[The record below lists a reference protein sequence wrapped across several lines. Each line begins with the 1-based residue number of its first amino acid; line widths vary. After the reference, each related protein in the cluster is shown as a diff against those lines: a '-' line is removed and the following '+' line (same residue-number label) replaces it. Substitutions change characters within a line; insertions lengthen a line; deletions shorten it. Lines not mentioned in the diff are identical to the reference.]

1 MSLNFYCK
9 EEDNNREESIN
20 RYKNIFTNY
29 EKNIPSLSEALT
41 QMFISSYLD
50 KKKVDELN
58 KDIITK
64 CKVRIDPDF
73 DLIKSKY
80 ENITKED
87 AYIIC
92 SYTCESIDREYSPY
106 KILNKN
112 LVSNNRQNGVN
123 NISKYLYIFLAALRK
138 LPRYYPENKMLYRC
152 LTCKV
157 NLSENNKEIVPYKIG
172 NKKTFWGFTSTSPDP
187 NMTYSFLKA
196 KEQMKTGTIF
206 SLSGDIWGYN
216 IELFNFFH
224 EKEILLEPERK
235 FIVSNVLPPINEI
248 ININCN
254 ILKTDL
260 VLSDDNNLNSN
271 IDFSDPKEV
280 ENKDNINIID
290 YAIRFEMEIKLNEN
304 DKYTSGIGILCN
316 IPSKNIKALI
326 TYNHMLNLDFLNKGE
341 KMTLYINKKEYEIN
355 IKMNRYKYTNED
367 LDITIIEIL
376 SADKIKNFIE
386 IDKFINSRNYTD
398 SNIISIYLN
407 KEKQLDLMDG
417 IITEKIDENYLCNIE
432 SIKEGIILLKE
443 NSKLLGI
450 LKENNNKV
458 HIIPINIIINK
469 INFIKCIYEIKKE
482 NIKKDINIINNKDY
496 FEENEEI
503 KKEINFIINGE
514 IKSNI
519 LTYKFD
525 KEGNYLIYII
535 SHNLLSN
542 MSYLFC
548 KCFTLKEINL
558 SSFNTKL
565 VNKMEHMFS
574 GCSLLKEL
582 NLSSFNTN
590 QVTNMSYMFF
600 IVLH

>member
-254 ILKTDL
+254 ILKTIL
-260 VLSDDNNLNSN
+260 ILSDDNNLNSN
-271 IDFSDPKEV
+271 IDLSDPKEV

-355 IKMNRYKYTNED
+355 IKMNRYKYTNKD

-565 VNKMEHMFS
+565 VNKIKWSICF
-574 GCSLLKEL
+574 LD
-582 NLSSFNTN
+582 
-590 QVTNMSYMFF
+590 
-600 IVLH
+600 VLY

>member
-172 NKKTFWGFTSTSPDP
+172 NKKTFWGFTSTAPDP

-248 ININCN
+248 TNINCN

-260 VLSDDNNLNSN
+260 ILSDDNNLNSN
-271 IDFSDPKEV
+271 IELSDPKEV

-316 IPSKNIKALI
+316 IHSKK
-326 TYNHMLNLDFLNKGE
+326 H
-341 KMTLYINKKEYEIN
+341 
-355 IKMNRYKYTNED
+355 
-367 LDITIIEIL
+367 
-376 SADKIKNFIE
+376 
-386 IDKFINSRNYTD
+386 
-398 SNIISIYLN
+398 
-407 KEKQLDLMDG
+407 
-417 IITEKIDENYLCNIE
+417 
-432 SIKEGIILLKE
+432 
-443 NSKLLGI
+443 
-450 LKENNNKV
+450 
-458 HIIPINIIINK
+458 
-469 INFIKCIYEIKKE
+469 
-482 NIKKDINIINNKDY
+482 
-496 FEENEEI
+496 
-503 KKEINFIINGE
+503 
-514 IKSNI
+514 
-519 LTYKFD
+519 
-525 KEGNYLIYII
+525 
-535 SHNLLSN
+535 
-542 MSYLFC
+542 
-548 KCFTLKEINL
+548 
-558 SSFNTKL
+558 
-565 VNKMEHMFS
+565 
-574 GCSLLKEL
+574 
-582 NLSSFNTN
+582 
-590 QVTNMSYMFF
+590 
-600 IVLH
+600 